1 MEITESSGRKTPS
14 AIPAQADKVLLLEKY
29 QCQLLISTFE
39 ASARTRVTLLF
50 VRIQARFAQVG
61 RCTEMTS
68 WAAQG
73 SGGQAVLKKSE

>member
-39 ASARTRVTLLF
+39 ASIRIRGTLLF
-50 VRIQARFAQVG
+50 VHIPEQFAQVG
-61 RCTEMTS
+61 RSMDVAS
-68 WAAQG
+68 
-73 SGGQAVLKKSE
+73 